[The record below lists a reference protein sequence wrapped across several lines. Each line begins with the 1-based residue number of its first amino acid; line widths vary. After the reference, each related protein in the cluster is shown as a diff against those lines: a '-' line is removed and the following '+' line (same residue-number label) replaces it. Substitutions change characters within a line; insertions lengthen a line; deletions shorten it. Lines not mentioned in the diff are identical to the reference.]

1 MIEDSESEWR
11 CNYCQDANAM
21 RCGAV
26 RIIEYNFCLNIH
38 QDFIGIIYP
47 IQKELKSLA
56 DGNYQVKMCIH
67 LLDL

>member
-1 MIEDSESEWR
+1 
-11 CNYCQDANAM
+11 M